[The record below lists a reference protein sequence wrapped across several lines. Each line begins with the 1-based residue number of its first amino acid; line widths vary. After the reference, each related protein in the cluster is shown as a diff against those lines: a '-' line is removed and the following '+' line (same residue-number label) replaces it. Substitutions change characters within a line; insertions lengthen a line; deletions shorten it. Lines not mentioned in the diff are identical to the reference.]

1 MERSPESVPEGVVD
15 ELLVLEAQGGDARA
29 LGQLVER
36 WQPRVL
42 RHAFRLTG
50 RHDLAADVAQESWI
64 AVAKGLRRL
73 DDPACFGRWAL
84 RIVSH
89 KSVDAIRQTQRQ
101 RKLAEHVAAG
111 APQQTAQPTGS
122 DESEDVAALR
132 RAIARLPGDE
142 RALVS
147 MFYWDQRSL
156 AEIAHILNI
165 PLGTVKSR
173 LYHVRHELKQ
183 ILERSK
189 S

>member
-1 MERSPESVPEGVVD
+1 MERSPDSVPESVID

-29 LGQLVER
+29 LGRLVER
-36 WQPRVL
+36 WQPQLV

-101 RKLAEHVAAG
+101 RKLVEHVAAE
-111 APQQTAQPTGS
+111 APPAAELVEADAP
-122 DESEDVAALR
+122 DDVSALQ

-173 LYHVRHELKQ
+173 LYHVRQELKQ

-189 S
+189 P

>member
-1 MERSPESVPEGVVD
+1 MSCWCSKHR
-15 ELLVLEAQGGDARA
+15 EATLGRW
-29 LGQLVER
+29 GQLVER
-36 WQPRVL
+36 WQPQLV
-42 RHAFRLTG
+42 RHALRLTG

-73 DDPACFGRWAL
+73 DDPACFGRWVL

-89 KSVDAIRQTQRQ
+89 KSIDAIRQTQRR
-101 RKLAEHVAAG
+101 RKLVEQVATE
-111 APQQTAQPTGS
+111 APQQAAAPTGS
-122 DESEDVAALR
+122 DATDDVSALR
-132 RAIARLPGDE
+132 QAIDRLPGDE

-156 AEIAHILNI
+156 AEIAHILDI

-173 LYHVRHELKQ
+173 LFHVRQELKQ

>member
-1 MERSPESVPEGVVD
+1 MERSPESVPEKVVD

-36 WQPRVL
+36 WQLRVL
-42 RHAFRLTG
+42 RHALTLTG
-50 RHDLAADVAQESWI
+50 RRDLAADVAQESWI

-73 DDPACFGRWAL
+73 DDPACFGRWLL

-89 KSVDAIRQTQRQ
+89 KSVDAIRQAQRQ
-101 RKLAEHVAAG
+101 RKLAEHVAAE
-111 APQQTAQPTGS
+111 APQATGPTDR
-122 DESEDVAALR
+122 DETDDVSALQ

-173 LYHVRHELKQ
+173 LYYVRQELKQ

-189 S
+189 P